1 MMQWVEAVFGE
12 WQTPLQAMR
21 GVTLMLWTGLAFLTI
36 TLFILMRTRWGQA
49 KPLSKCIALS
59 VVAHVLFGAYAYG
72 TRLFFDV
79 PPGPNQDVVHLAVLD
94 PAAMDVEPYEDE
106 EDTAPWDELADT
118 TRPSGV
124 DLPTADRVAT
134 SIGEAVS
141 EAPVATE
148 APDTPDFSIGPQQTG
163 VVRQLPVDGIGDEP
177 REPIP
182 NVPESLVNDSVVEA
196 APIERPA
203 PLPPAPVTPA
213 APPLLPDAARAMTDV
228 ATPIDDPGMDMETPE
243 PPEMEAAI
251 QQLADA
257 AIETRRPDARISDL
271 DNLKGATNETPD
283 AAAASTPA
291 GRVAARTVPAW
302 APAIAGGGEPT
313 PAPRR
318 LGDGRVVPP
327 VYRARVPDLRLA
339 IAKQHGGS
347 EQTEAAVEAAL
358 AWLASQQLADGRWS
372 CVAHGGGRESKV
384 LGHDRHGAGARADTA
399 VTGLAVLS
407 MLAAGNTHYEGD
419 YRKNVQ
425 RGLEFLL
432 SQQRS
437 DGCLAG
443 NAKLFAQMYCHGMA
457 SLAISEA
464 FAMTGDQRLKQYVER
479 AVAYSL
485 AAQDP
490 YSGGWRYQVGDRGG
504 DMSQFGWQVMALKSA
519 ELAGMAAMPRAE
531 PGIERF
537 LTACQKGARRGLA
550 GYRPQE
556 GPTPTM
562 TAEALACRFFLR
574 KSPTAAQKRE
584 ATEYL
589 LRATPGSD
597 RRANYYYWYYG
608 TLAMFQH
615 QGDPWRQWN
624 AALTTELLQRQ
635 EPPASPHAGSF
646 APDSVWGGYGGRVYS
661 TAMATL
667 CLEVYYRYLPLL
679 DEHDVA
685 GRWQSSPG
693 RFVR

>member
-1 MMQWVEAVFGE
+1 MMQWLQGMFGE

-21 GVTLMLWTGLAFLTI
+21 GVTLMLWTGLALLTV

-59 VVAHVLFGAYAYG
+59 VVAHVLFAAYAYG

-79 PPGPNQDVVHLAVLD
+79 PPGPNQDVVHLSVLD
-94 PAAMDVEPYEDE
+94 PAALELEEQELEDA
-106 EDTAPWDELADT
+106 APWDELADT

-124 DLPTADRVAT
+124 DMPSAERVVT
-134 SIGEAVS
+134 SVGDAAVA
-141 EAPVATE
+141 EPPATE
-148 APDTPDFSIGPQQTG
+148 APDTPDFAIGPQDTG
-163 VVRQLPVDGIGDEP
+163 VIRQLPTDGIGDEP

-182 NVPESLVNDSVVEA
+182 NAPESLVSDSVVDA
-196 APIERPA
+196 VPIERPE
-203 PLPPAPVTPA
+203 PMEPAPPEPA
-213 APPLLPDAARAMTDV
+213 SAPLLPDAARV
-228 ATPIDDPGMDMETPE
+228 ATEVETPVDEPGLDVEAPE
-243 PPEMEAAI
+243 PPEMETAI

-257 AIETRRPDARISDL
+257 AIDTRRPDARISDL
-271 DNLKGATNETPD
+271 DQLKGAANELPEM
-283 AAAASTPA
+283 AEASATTGPA
-291 GRVAARTVPAW
+291 PARMAPAW
-302 APAIAGGGEPT
+302 APAIAGGGEQT

-327 VYRARVPDLRLA
+327 VYRARVPDLRLT

-358 AWLASQQLADGRWS
+358 AWLAANQRPDGRWS
-372 CVAHGGGRESKV
+372 CVAHGGGREGKV
-384 LGHDRHGAGARADTA
+384 LGHDRRGAGARADCA

-419 YRKNVQ
+419 YRRNVQ

-432 SQQRS
+432 SQQRP

-457 SLAISEA
+457 SLAVSEA
-464 FAMTGDQRLKQYVER
+464 YAMTGDQRLKQYVER

-519 ELAGMAAMPRAE
+519 ELAGIAGMARADA
-531 PGIERF
+531 GIQRF
-537 LTACQKGARRGLA
+537 LTACEQGPRRGLA

-556 GPTPTM
+556 GASPTM

-574 KSPTAAQKRE
+574 KAPTAAQKRE
-584 ATEYL
+584 AAKYIL
-589 LRATPGSD
+589 NSAPGSTH
-597 RRANYYYWYYG
+597 RPNYYYWYYG

-615 QGDPWRQWN
+615 QGEPWREWN
-624 AALTTELLQRQ
+624 QALTTELLQRQ
-635 EPPASPHAGSF
+635 ETASSLQPGSF

-661 TAMATL
+661 TAMAAL

-679 DEHDVA
+679 DEHDLA
-685 GRWQSSPG
+685 TRWQSSPG
-693 RFVR
+693 RLTR